1 MSIEENKTNLILN
14 LTCVNH
20 KFYSLLC
27 VRHCSRNK
35 KENIT
40 LKKSCTKELEESIKE
55 MDYSIKW
62 ANTVKVL

>member
-27 VRHCSRNK
+27 LKHCSRSK
-35 KENIT
+35 KEKIT
-40 LKKSCTKELEESIKE
+40 LKKSRTKELEESIKE
-55 MDYSIKW
+55 MNYSIKG